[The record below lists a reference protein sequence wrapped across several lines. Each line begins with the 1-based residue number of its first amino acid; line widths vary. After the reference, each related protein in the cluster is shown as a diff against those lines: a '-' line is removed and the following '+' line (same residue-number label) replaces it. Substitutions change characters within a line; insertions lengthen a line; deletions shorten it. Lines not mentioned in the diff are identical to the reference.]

1 MPAVIGATTPSP
13 TRQPAFDSAPIRVN
27 RIAPGV
33 VATDFRSGMGKEQ
46 AEAYLKDHENKML
59 TQKVAQP
66 EDVAEAFLYVMRGM
80 NTTGQVVHTNS
91 GVFLI

>member
-1 MPAVIGATTPSP
+1 
-13 TRQPAFDSAPIRVN
+13 
-27 RIAPGV
+27 
-33 VATDFRSGMGKEQ
+33 MGQEQ

-66 EDVAEAFLYVMRGM
+66 EDVAEAFLYVMRDM